1 MVYIYAYQMTTM
13 DETPAQQAED
23 SFLKSLPHE
32 VVLRAKYIVS
42 HLLLPE
48 GATVLDLQCDTGA
61 LTAAMA
67 YLNPRL
73 NFIGL
78 DRNRQLI
85 MRARARFKTA
95 QLDNLGFEVGDALNL
110 RRADDSVDAIVAS
123 NLLGDIY
130 SRGNYDETRIADM
143 MGRLFKLLKAD
154 GLMVIHDYAM
164 PEADEYVQIEFP
176 VPIRDPRHFRLYGTP
191 IGKTQGEREIE
202 LLQWFSENA
211 SARDAVKG
219 FYLEELPPHVPY
231 TRCFRLPAKW
241 AYEFIIRKQNIRKFK
256 ANIGHQHT
264 CLTEADYDRVL
275 GRNIGARI
283 LLTAPQRQPH
293 ITRSHYDGA
302 FRLYTA
308 EGKARGYMPTGHIV
322 VAQKIQQG
330 RPLRLEELRPSSH
343 AAQSI
348 SIQTVR
354 DEKNGEVADVVSR
367 VTPRVEIIPYFMA
380 TNGSL
385 KVILQAEAEKGIA
398 NLTPRT
404 RNNLDGKRWSGHMV
418 CAPSLPVYE
427 LEGFDHASL
436 GAIARLMIQK
446 FGLTPQH
453 GKGFE
458 DGLKGYPS
466 PAMIDERMD
475 TIYINVQPPMAL
487 GPRAT
492 SPFDELRLKVY
503 DAEDVLRAT
512 GAGFIPNAWLDI
524 QLQDLMKRN
533 GLKPKPWLHEA
544 VPLSYDPPPE
554 DQMLRAAKILKQ
566 KPKKPEKPSASKWA
580 PPEKW
585 PVRAG
590 SFKPIRGHAGQVTAH
605 RSSFVE
611 RGQKDGVVRGLAA
624 HDLEFANPQADMQ
637 NIAAI
642 MPLTEDFQGNTLVG
656 FEYKELPVPSRFGQ
670 EGPMMNLPT
679 LPLPAS
685 VTNIDEARAYIAEQ
699 FDVELARVAP
709 MGESFFTMVDLMPQ
723 RVYPFMLT
731 RYPRRRNLSMK
742 FRNLYDILDLT
753 DTDFADSFLWKWGL
767 AHAYLCQETAHQ
779 SNWAPR
785 AEAHQRVFGKNAAKW
800 ESASASWYKT
810 RSANDKKRMASN
822 APRRRHE

>member
-1 MVYIYAYQMTTM
+1 MNAN
-13 DETPAQQAED
+13 ETSAPNLID
-23 SFLKSLPHE
+23 SFLKSLPHDI
-32 VVLRAKYIVS
+32 VLRAKYIVS
-42 HLLLPE
+42 HLLLPD
-48 GATVLDLQCDTGA
+48 GATILDLGCETGA

-67 YLNPRL
+67 ALNPRL
-73 NFIGL
+73 DFIGIE
-78 DRNRQLI
+78 RNRQLA

-95 QLDNLGFEVGDALNL
+95 PLENLSFETGDAASL
-110 RRADDSVDAIVAS
+110 RKPDETVDAIVCS

-130 SRGNYDETRIADM
+130 SRGHYDENRIADM
-143 MGRLFKLLKAD
+143 ISRLFKTLKTD
-154 GLMVIHDYAM
+154 GLMVLHDYAM
-164 PEADEYVQIEFP
+164 PAADEYVQIEFP

-211 SARDAVKG
+211 RARDAIKG
-219 FYLEELPPHVPY
+219 FYLEELPAHVPY

-256 ANIGHQHT
+256 NNIGHQYT
-264 CLTEADYDRVL
+264 CLTEGDYERIL
-275 GRNIGARI
+275 ARGIGARI
-283 LLTAPQRQPH
+283 LYTAPQRQPH
-293 ITRSHYDGA
+293 IIRTHYDGA

-308 EGKARGYMPTGHIV
+308 EGKNRGYMPTGHIV
-322 VAQKIQQG
+322 VAQKTMQG
-330 RPLRLEELRPSSH
+330 RPLRFEELRPSNN
-343 AAQSI
+343 AAQNI
-348 SIQTVR
+348 HIQSVH
-354 DEKNGEVADVVSR
+354 DEKNGEISDVVSR
-367 VTPRVEIIPYFMA
+367 SIPTVEIIPYFI
-380 TNGSL
+380 NNDGRL
-385 KVILQAEAEKGIA
+385 KIILQAECEKGIA
-398 NLTPRT
+398 NLTPRA
-404 RNNLDGKRWSGHMV
+404 RSNLDGKRWSGHM
-418 CAPSLPVYE
+418 ASALTIPAYD

-458 DGLKGYPS
+458 DGLSGYPS
-466 PAMIDERMD
+466 PAMVDELMHTLYIKVQQP
-475 TIYINVQPPMAL
+475 TIT

-492 SPFDELRLKVY
+492 TPFDQLRLKIF

-512 GAGFIPNAWLDI
+512 GAGFLPNAWLDI
-524 QLQDLMKRN
+524 QVQDLMHKN
-533 GLKPKPWLHEA
+533 GLKPTPWLHEA
-544 VPLSYDPPPE
+544 VPLAYDPPPE
-554 DQMLRAAKILKQ
+554 DQLLRAGKILKQ
-566 KPKKPEKPSASKWA
+566 KPKKPEKSSGSKWT

-590 SFKPIRGHAGQVTAH
+590 SFKPIRGRAGQVTAH
-605 RSSFVE
+605 RSAFVE
-611 RGQKDGVVRGLAA
+611 QGREHGTIRGLSSREL
-624 HDLEFANPQADMQ
+624 DFANPAPDLQ

-685 VTNIDEARAYIAEQ
+685 VTNLDEARAYIAEQ
-699 FDVELARVAP
+699 FDVELTRVAP
-709 MGESFFTMVDLMPQ
+709 MGESFFTLVDLMPQ

-767 AHAYLCQETAHQ
+767 AHAFLCQEAGHQ
-779 SNWAPR
+779 SNWTPR
-785 AEAHQRVFGKNAAKW
+785 AEAQQRVFGKTAAKW
-800 ESASASWYKT
+800 QSASASWFKAKADNDRKRRT
-810 RSANDKKRMASN
+810 ANH
-822 APRRRHE
+822 PRRRHE